1 MPAAQN
7 SRRGT
12 PAAENSIGR
21 SMFGKIKSLK
31 KSKFYL
37 LRFKFLR
44 LNIFII
50 IIGFA
55 CPRSNCAEGARDRKP
70 AFY

>member
-1 MPAAQN
+1 LKLIKIQN
-7 SRRGT
+7 S
-12 PAAENSIGR
+12 N
-21 SMFGKIKSLK
+21 FGAKIKITK
-31 KSKFYL
+31 KLKFYQ